1 MWHCIH
7 RGNALRW
14 FTCLWRA
21 GRSVSIELSFTQLFM
36 IRTDWHNM
44 KHCETLWNTCNQ
56 SLWVGIFRMT
66 MGEQTQRSCVL
77 DSQECRQGSRVRH
90 IRSPEFRKK
99 HAMYKIQMS
108 RNCPDGFPL
117 FRGLIYGFISS
128 ASWILGASCWF
139 WHPAGSCIHRFVF
152 RAVFFC
158 KNHNIIHYSIHYSDH
173 RATATFS
180 KCFETLC
187 LCTGSAPQV
196 RKVLICHASVGSGH
210 SRAAQAWHP
219 GGPGNRGHDDVN
231 SFGPSCRWRAS
242 EGWTCQKV
250 AYGKLVC
257 LTGWLSNY
265 LILFGWLISPP
276 ISTPPPSSPPPSFS
290 LFPPWQSLN
299 AETCSK
305 CAQWDWLNLLN
316 GSTNG
321 NQATSQSL
329 SRSGF
334 HALELSLSLSQ
345 WFTSSFITYSLTQS
359 FKVWLHRLEM

>member
-36 IRTDWHNM
+36 IRTDWHNT
-44 KHCETLWNTCNQ
+44 KHCETLAISRCELAFFGWQWENRHREAVSWTPRSAGKEVECATSEAQSSECIKYRCPEIVRVDFHFSGVDIWFYHFRILNTWCF
-56 SLWVGIFRMT
+56 LL
-66 MGEQTQRSCVL
+66 VL
-77 DSQECRQGSRVRH
+77 
-90 IRSPEFRKK
+90 
-99 HAMYKIQMS
+99 
-108 RNCPDGFPL
+108 
-117 FRGLIYGFISS
+117 
-128 ASWILGASCWF
+128 ASCRILY
-139 WHPAGSCIHRFVF
+139 SQVCIPCRL
-152 RAVFFC
+152 FC

-173 RATATFS
+173 CATATFS

-219 GGPGNRGHDDVN
+219 GGPGNRGSHDDVN

-265 LILFGWLISPP
+265 LDLFGWLISPP
-276 ISTPPPSSPPPSFS
+276 HLYPSPFLSPSLFLSFS
-290 LFPPWQSLN
+290 PMAVTQCWDLLQVRSMRLAQFTQRINKWQPSNQPITKSIRL
-299 AETCSK
+299 S
-305 CAQWDWLNLLN
+305 CA
-316 GSTNG
+316 G
-321 NQATSQSL
+321 AL
-329 SRSGF
+329 S
-334 HALELSLSLSQ
+334 LSLSLSQ